1 MLALVMCIVALFLA
15 FLELNI
21 EGKNGWAAAL
31 PTWRISFRFI
41 FRDKTPLTGY
51 HVSLWLTTTSSFF
64 AFSLI
69 DTILFQK
76 TYTGSHFFV
85 VASQVGVVLGTE
97 DALWFC
103 LNYNS
108 PVNHFGGA
116 LNQYFGYVLTLFFS
130 GLGWGFAYLILGWS
144 ASGLFT
150 TIGCQFGVCLLFSLL
165 VLSLRGVYQFIDTRL
180 HQLSGPA
187 IPCSEV
193 GGRPKRPSMPR
204 LP

>member
-1 MLALVMCIVALFLA
+1 MAHHQA
-15 FLELNI
+15 
-21 EGKNGWAAAL
+21 
-31 PTWRISFRFI
+31 
-41 FRDKTPLTGY
+41 
-51 HVSLWLTTTSSFF
+51 HF

-85 VASQVGVVLGTE
+85 VASQVGVVLE

-165 VLSLRGVYQFIDTRL
+165 VLRCAACTSSSTRVFTSSADPPSHARRWEDGRSDLPCPPSL
-180 HQLSGPA
+180 
-187 IPCSEV
+187 E
-193 GGRPKRPSMPR
+193 PSKTV
-204 LP
+204 LFSLEKCAYLF